1 MSTVIVTTPE
11 ELARLIR
18 AAVDQ
23 AIEERERAR
32 AARPTPATTDW
43 IKADEAATILG
54 VTQRWL
60 RKMPGVPVHG
70 SGRQRRYKR
79 SELEAYLEARG
90 KAA

>member
-1 MSTVIVTTPE
+1 MSTVILTTPE

-18 AAVDQ
+18 TAVDE

-43 IKADEAATILG
+43 IKAPEAATILG
-54 VTQRWL
+54 VSERWL
-60 RKMPGVPVHG
+60 RSMKDVPVHG

-79 SELEAYLEARG
+79 SELEAYLVARG